1 MTSLFLLQEA
11 MLRRAGPPIASER
24 EHRAISTVGDWL
36 SERLPWLD
44 LQLFGNELWRGLAAM
59 CTLLAAFV
67 LHRLLKR
74 RVMTTLRRL
83 SARTR
88 TPLDDL
94 IVDAIDAPFTYLFA
108 ITGLFVA
115 SRWLILAA
123 ALADPLWSLYRIAA
137 VTCLGWA
144 CLRFATRL
152 TDLFARRARETAS
165 QLDDSLVPL
174 IGQVARMIIIVL
186 LLVLVLREL
195 GFDVSGIVTGL
206 GVGGLAFAL
215 AAKDTLANWFGALM
229 IFTDHPFD
237 IGHWIKTSTLEGTVE
252 EIGMRS
258 TRVRTF
264 AKTVVS
270 VPNSALAN
278 DVVENLSRMPLRR
291 VTFTLGVTYG
301 TTPAMMR
308 ESIARIEGL
317 LKNHPQVDQGLIMVR
332 FTEFGESSLNI
343 LIYYFTTTTKWAEF
357 LTIRGEINLAI
368 MEALAEIG
376 VTVAFPSRSVYLE
389 KSDQAE
395 RDQLDARARQ
405 LLAARAAAAPPPEP
419 PPPV

>member
-1 MTSLFLLQEA
+1 VI
-11 MLRRAGPPIASER
+11 GPPQPSER
-24 EHRAISTVGDWL
+24 EHQAIASVGDWL
-36 SERLPWLD
+36 IDQVPWLD
-44 LQLFGNELWRGLAAM
+44 QQLLGNELWRGLALLL
-59 CTLLAAFV
+59 TLAAALAV
-67 LHRLLKR
+67 HRLLKR
-74 RVMTTLRRL
+74 RVIGALRRV

-88 TPLDDL
+88 TPIDDI
-94 IVDAIDAPFTYLFA
+94 IVDAIDAPLSYLIA

-115 SRWLILAA
+115 SRWLILPTAVQ
-123 ALADPLWSLYRIAA
+123 DPLWSLYRIAA
-137 VTCLGWA
+137 VSCLGWVF
-144 CLRFATRL
+144 LRGASEL
-152 TDLFARRARETAS
+152 TQLFARRARETAS
-165 QLDDSLVPL
+165 QLDDSIVPL
-174 IGQVARMIIIVL
+174 IGQVARMTIIVI

-237 IGHWIKTSTLEGTVE
+237 IGHWIKTSTLEGVVE

-278 DVVENLSRMPLRR
+278 DVVENLSRMPMRR
-291 VTFTLGVTYG
+291 VYFTLGVTYA

-308 ESIARIEGL
+308 ESVARIEEI
-317 LKNHPQVDQGLIMVR
+317 LKKHPQVDQELIMVK
-332 FTEFGESSLNI
+332 FTDFGDSSLNI

-368 MEALAEIG
+368 MEALGEIG
-376 VTVAFPSRSVYLE
+376 VSVAFPSRSIYFDKGGE
-389 KSDQAE
+389 AE
-395 RDQLDARARQ
+395 REQLDARARE
-405 LLAARAAAAPPPEP
+405 LLAARAAAPAPAPSPT
-419 PPPV
+419 